1 MSNKSFDEIQSE
13 IQIIECEEP
22 AGILETFVRQE
33 FNCSYY
39 QDVEKSD
46 IPAMARAIEKRG
58 TQFGIYLK
66 NHIFQEHMVRLSV
79 NMHHKHI
86 DEAFP
91 IRLVHGISGTPW
103 HHTPIVD
110 SKKKVKLIY
119 HENEH
124 VTVRGNP
131 PIIRSNLE

>member
-1 MSNKSFDEIQSE
+1 
-13 IQIIECEEP
+13 
-22 AGILETFVRQE
+22 
-33 FNCSYY
+33 
-39 QDVEKSD
+39 
-46 IPAMARAIEKRG
+46 MARAIEKRG

-66 NHIFQEHMVRLSV
+66 KHIFQEHMIRLSV

-124 VTVRGNP
+124 FTVRSGKYKGIN
-131 PIIRSNLE
+131 IQWMEYLETPTQRGYIGWN